1 MASWQAAALSRFI
14 ALKIKR
20 KPKDREDEAHIARQ
34 ARLKLGRM
42 PGYALPPIPDG
53 LQVRAVSFATLDG
66 DAARG
71 EWLAWKTDRPPVTTL
86 YLHGGG
92 YIACSPHTHRPIT
105 VTLATLLRG
114 RVFALDYRLAPE
126 HRFPAALDDAVAAYR
141 WMVETQGVSP
151 RRLLIAGDSAGGGL
165 ALSTLIRL
173 RELGAP
179 LPAGAAL
186 YSPWT
191 DLAGTGETLET
202 NTERDAMFYGAG
214 IRLAGRIYAGDMPPD
229 HPLISPLYAD
239 LTGLPPL
246 LIFASSS
253 EVLLDDARRLAEKA
267 RAAGVAVELRIED
280 DLPHVWPLFC
290 QLIPEG
296 RQTLAQT
303 AAFARRVVNQPAF
316 PPQSLPSNFRYD
328 HRLAARASVAHH

>member
-14 ALKIKR
+14 AFKIKR
-20 KPKDREDEAHIARQ
+20 KPKEREDEARVARQ

-42 PGYALPPIPDG
+42 PSYALPTIPDG
-53 LQVRAVSFATLDG
+53 LRIRPVSFATLDG
-66 DAARG
+66 DAVRG
-71 EWLAWKTDRPPVTTL
+71 EWLDWKTDCPPATML

-92 YIACSPHTHRPIT
+92 YIACSPYTHRPIT
-105 VTLATLLRG
+105 VALATLLRG

-141 WMVETQGVSP
+141 WMVETQSASP

-173 RELGAP
+173 RELGLP
-179 LPAGAAL
+179 LPAGATL

-214 IRLAGRIYAGDMPPD
+214 IRLAGRIYAGDTPPD
-229 HPLISPLYAD
+229 HPLVSPLYAD

-246 LIFASSS
+246 QIFASSS
-253 EVLLDDARRLAEKA
+253 EVLLDDARRLAA
-267 RAAGVAVELRIED
+267 RARVAGVSVELRIED

-290 QLIPEG
+290 RLIPEG
-296 RQTLAQT
+296 RRTLAQT
-303 AAFARRVVNQPAF
+303 AAFARRVTNHPAF
-316 PPQSLPSNFRYD
+316 PLQSMPLGSRHDNC
-328 HRLAARASVAHH
+328 LAARAPVTQH